1 MNRTHSISAIS
12 TDSQLSRVEP
22 GLPDPDNSISAAIL
36 RVHKRL
42 AVKRPAG
49 LLMLIIT
56 CVFSG
61 LLASAHLLAQT
72 SSTGALT
79 VTARDSNGQ
88 AIVGATVKASGA
100 SGSTRSGATDS
111 AGTYTFGL
119 LPPGNYAV
127 SISAPGFRPTEAPS
141 VVVSVSET
149 AVLDQSLAVG
159 GATEQ
164 VTVTANAAEALQ
176 TETSTLGGVVSPT
189 EVVGLP
195 LVTRNVQQI
204 MTLSPGA
211 EMGVMDGTS
220 LGRGSLPIN
229 VNGQMDTSNSYQE
242 DGVNVSDYGNSAN
255 EEANSFYGS
264 IPVPSPDAIQE
275 FKVQTSNYD
284 ASYGR
289 NSGGAVD
296 MVTKSGTNKWHGNL
310 FEFLRNDDLNAN
322 EFFEKREGNPRG
334 ALKQNQFGGTL
345 GGPVVRD
352 RLFFFFSY
360 QGTRQVN
367 AVSPS
372 STSSTNL
379 PSQLTNNRTAA
390 ALGAAFCPA
399 NNPVGNPGA
408 LYAYTY
414 SPTGGTNPASD
425 QVACD
430 GSNINSVALKLLNT
444 NLPSGQQV
452 IPTPRTILN
461 AGTANAVGFTFNS
474 IPSSFSEDQGNF
486 NLDYTISSSN
496 SLALKYFYSYG
507 LAQVAFNNEEA
518 SAVEPY
524 SGGQTRYTGNNLII
538 GTLTSV
544 LRSNLVNQLH
554 ISDYYIRAYQASDV
568 PFTAEGFGITPAQN
582 FYPEIPPITITGVTG
597 ILGQGNDAASNPTIT
612 YEVGDQLSWSRGRHT
627 IRFGYDQQYVH
638 WNFCSCGKSRGS
650 LTFQSWADFLL
661 GESAAQ
667 NGTTLSNV
675 YAVSASGQ
683 SFNNPNLG
691 RENQASAFVQ
701 DDYKVNA
708 RLTLNLGL
716 RWEYDGTPYDVN
728 PTHGGTNIDYSLL
741 AAQPIPPASGT
752 LVGYNVAHNYTG
764 TLPPGVFRRAYDT
777 MAYVR
782 SAFDDFAPR
791 FGLAWEPFGNR
802 LVVHGGF
809 GMFYQVNDGQHEL
822 DAFDSNPPLSAAIS
836 LNGTGASL
844 ATFAVPF
851 NPPATPAFGSF
862 YRTTTSHLS
871 YTAVAPN
878 LFVPFTAAWN
888 LDIQYAIRPS
898 LIADLIYVGNRS
910 PHVNAGYYLNYPSLA
925 TPTNPLN
932 CGAPTGC
939 ITSNTAANAAQR
951 VPIVGASL
959 GGFFMQAANAGD
971 AHYNGVEAQLKQNV
985 THGLMFQAGYTFG
998 GCMTDISGV
1007 SLTSQSLRSFD
1018 PATYSVSTP
1027 NGLNAQRADCG
1038 WNRSQRFIASYMYQ
1052 FPNVHSSHYVVRTAL
1067 SGWMASGVT
1076 TIQSGQ
1082 NMTITDPLLGG
1093 AYGSTGSIGAQSCP
1107 GITIKQMKTPGGVEK
1122 NLNNYL
1128 NLSAFAD
1135 TSATK
1140 GLASCPQPIVG
1151 AFPSPGSGLPASP
1164 GATGYGNLRQNIVPG
1179 PGQDNWDISL
1189 DKTTQIVRENS
1200 ILEFRADF
1208 FNAFNHAQFSNPL
1221 TLTTTSGAFGEIS
1234 STSTGPRIL
1243 QFSLKYRF

>member
-1 MNRTHSISAIS
+1 MKRAKLIS
-12 TDSQLSRVEP
+12 T
-22 GLPDPDNSISAAIL
+22 L
-36 RVHKRL
+36 RVAMHVPPVKPSQPETKNRISVMALEDCKSL
-42 AVKRPAG
+42 AVRRLTGLILFAVSCLLLG
-49 LLMLIIT
+49 LL
-56 CVFSG
+56 S
-61 LLASAHLLAQT
+61 SAQLWAQT

-79 VTARDSNGQ
+79 VTVTDQNSK

-100 SGSTRSGATDS
+100 SGLTRNGITDS

-127 SISAPGFRPTEAPS
+127 SISAQGFRPVEAPS
-141 VVVSVSET
+141 VVISVAET
-149 AVLDQSLAVG
+149 AVLNQSLAVG
-159 GATEQ
+159 AAVEQ
-164 VTVTANAAEALQ
+164 VTVSSDAAEALQ
-176 TETSTLGGVVSPT
+176 TETSTLGGVVTPT
-189 EVVGLP
+189 QVVGLP

-211 EMGVMDGTS
+211 EMGVMDGTA

-296 MVTKSGTNKWHGNL
+296 MVTKSGTNLWHGNL

-322 EFFEKREGNPRG
+322 EFFQKREGNPRG

-345 GGPVVRD
+345 GGPVVKD
-352 RLFFFFSY
+352 KLFFFFSY

-367 AVSPS
+367 AVSPA
-372 STSSTNL
+372 STSSTNV

-390 ALGAAFCPA
+390 GLGAAFCPA
-399 NNPVGNPGA
+399 NNPVGRPGA

-425 QVACD
+425 QVACN
-430 GSNINSVALKLLNT
+430 GSNINPVALALLNAK
-444 NLPSGQQV
+444 LPTGQQV
-452 IPTPRTILN
+452 IPTPLTILN
-461 AGTANAVGFTFNS
+461 AGSASAVGFTFNS
-474 IPSSFSEDQGNF
+474 IPSTFNEDQGNF
-486 NLDYTISSSN
+486 NVDYRISSGN

-507 LAQVAFNNEEA
+507 VAQVAFNNEEA
-518 SAVEPY
+518 SAIEPY
-524 SGGQTRYTGNNLII
+524 SGGQTRFTGNNLII
-538 GTLTSV
+538 GTLSSV
-544 LRSNLVNQLH
+544 LRSNIVNQLH
-554 ISDYYIRAYQASDV
+554 VSDYYIRALQRSDV
-568 PFTAEGFGITPAQN
+568 PFTAADFGITPAQN
-582 FYPEIPPITITGVTG
+582 FYAEVPPITITGVTG

-612 YEVGDQLSWSRGRHT
+612 YEVGDQVSWNRGRHT

-675 YAVSASGQ
+675 YAVSAAGQ

-708 RLTLNLGL
+708 RLTLNLGV

-728 PTHGGTNIDYSLL
+728 TTHGGTNIDYSLL
-741 AAQPIPPASGT
+741 ASQPIPPASGT
-752 LVGYNVAHNYTG
+752 LVGYNVANNYTG
-764 TLPPGVFRRAYDT
+764 PMPAGVVRRAYNT
-777 MAYVR
+777 MPYIR

-791 FGLAWEPFGNR
+791 IGLAWQPYGNR
-802 LVVHGGF
+802 LVVRSGF

-822 DAFDSNPPLSAAIS
+822 DAFDSNPPLSAAIN
-836 LNGTGASL
+836 LTGTAASL

-851 NPPATPAFGSF
+851 NPPGTPAFGSF
-862 YRTTTSHLS
+862 LRTPTSHIS
-871 YTAVAPN
+871 YTAVAPY
-878 LFVPFTAAWN
+878 LFVPYTLAWN
-888 LDIQYAIRPS
+888 LDLEYALKRS
-898 LIADLIYVGNRS
+898 LIADIIYVGNRS
-910 PHVNAGYYLNYPSLA
+910 PHANAGYMLNYPTLA
-925 TPTNPLN
+925 TPGNPVN

-939 ITSNTAANAAQR
+939 ITTNTAANAAQR
-951 VPIVGASL
+951 VPIVGAAL

-971 AHYNGVEAQLKQNV
+971 AHYNGLEGQLKQNLS
-985 THGLMFQAGYTFG
+985 HGMMFQAGYTFG
-998 GCMTDISGV
+998 GCMTNISGV
-1007 SLTSQSLRSFD
+1007 SLTSQSLVNYD
-1018 PATYSVSTP
+1018 QGLYS
-1027 NGLNAQRADCG
+1027 NAAQRAECG
-1038 WNRSQRFIASYMYQ
+1038 WNRRQRFIVSYMYQ
-1052 FPNVHSSHYVVRTAL
+1052 IPNLRSGDRFVKGAL
-1067 SGWMASGVT
+1067 SGWTAAGVT
-1076 TIQSGQ
+1076 TVQSGQ
-1082 NMTITDPLLGG
+1082 NMTITDSTLAG
-1093 AYGSTGSIGAQSCP
+1093 AYGATGTIGAQSCP
-1107 GITIKQMKTPGGVEK
+1107 GITVKQMKTPGGVEA

-1135 TSATK
+1135 TSVTR
-1140 GLASCPQPIVG
+1140 GSASCPVPIVG
-1151 AFPSPGSGLPASP
+1151 AFASPGPGLPASP
-1164 GATGYGNLRQNIVPG
+1164 GSTGYGNLRQNLVPG

-1189 DKTTQIVRENS
+1189 DKTTPIRVIRENS

-1221 TLTTTSGAFGEIS
+1221 TLNVIAGAFGQIS
-1234 STSTGPRIL
+1234 STSTGPRII
-1243 QFSLKYRF
+1243 QFALKYSF